1 MNVLWELIWR
11 GEGGLWRNN
20 IELIKCAFLLVKGN
34 DCCCNREKASICPDC
49 ILYIVKNMSVSLF
62 LLYSRG
68 TYVDSLDDSFDF
80 LFCRECISVTN
91 PYCAWHSGTCIQLNS
106 TSKRCFSKRLI
117 FYKVTFVQSYIRWSV
132 LGLISR
138 TLKMATTLKY
148 ARKVNMM
155 CFDWLSYPVFHGSKV
170 FVVTCYSS
178 SFLCCELRKQDLGK
192 WRGYLTLFLIWTTYT
207 KNLIVVQRWN
217 CGW

>member
-1 MNVLWELIWR
+1 M
-11 GEGGLWRNN
+11 WRNN

-34 DCCCNREKASICPDC
+34 DCCCNREKANICPDC
-49 ILYIVKNMSVSLF
+49 VLYIVKNMSVSLF

-117 FYKVTFVQSYIRWSV
+117 FYKVTFVQSYS
-132 LGLISR
+132 LI
-138 TLKMATTLKY
+138 
-148 ARKVNMM
+148 
-155 CFDWLSYPVFHGSKV
+155 CFRPYL
-170 FVVTCYSS
+170 
-178 SFLCCELRKQDLGK
+178 QDLENGDYSK
-192 WRGYLTLFLIWTTYT
+192 ICPQSKYDVFRLIIIPRVSW
-207 KNLIVVQRWN
+207 Q
-217 CGW
+217 